1 LRILEEKYRP
11 EELSLE
17 ELQELARRHD
27 IPRLLLEI
35 QDERSRF
42 RLREALYVSIIL
54 HFLLVGVTATLPRM
68 MPQRVEIVEVTPD
81 QMLHDRELT
90 YLELPPALRQVK
102 PPPDTKFMSD
112 QDRIASTKS
121 PTLDKRELDRVL
133 DSTPG
138 SPVVGN
144 RGTGNSPQPPQEAP
158 QSAGAQHAPQT
169 PSPPRTSVET
179 ARANTPPV
187 GRGGADA
194 FRTPLSAGTAIQEA
208 ARASMGTAGGDVPG
222 GPVAPG
228 GDKVR
233 SDLEILSNTMG
244 VNFAPYLQRVL
255 HEVRRNWYTL
265 IPEVARAP
273 LMKKGK
279 VSIEFAILKDGS
291 VSGLK
296 VAGPSGDVSLDRA
309 AYGGITA
316 STPFPPLPGEFGG
329 EYLALRFHFFYN
341 PDRAELR

>member
-1 LRILEEKYRP
+1 M
-11 EELSLE
+11 EELH
-17 ELQELARRHD
+17 ELARRHD

-35 QDERSRF
+35 EDERTRF
-42 RLREALYVSIIL
+42 RLREALYVSVIL
-54 HFLLVGVTATLPRM
+54 HFLLVGITAALPRM
-68 MPQRVEIVEVTPD
+68 MPQPVQIVEVTPD
-81 QMLHDRELT
+81 QMLRDREMT

-112 QDRIASTKS
+112 QDRIASTRA
-121 PTLDKRELDRVL
+121 PQLDKRQLDQVL

-144 RGTGNSPQPPQEAP
+144 RGSGNSPQPPQPAP
-158 QSAGAQHAPQT
+158 PAGGQQQASQGP
-169 PSPPRTSVET
+169 PPPRASSEF
-179 ARANTPPV
+179 ARAATPPA

-194 FRTPLSAGTAIQEA
+194 FRTPVSAGTAIQEA

-222 GPVAPG
+222 GPVSPSG
-228 GDKVR
+228 EKVR

-273 LMKKGK
+273 LMKRGK
-279 VSIEFAILKDGS
+279 VSIEFAIMKDGS
-291 VSGLK
+291 VAGLK
-296 VAGPSGDVSLDRA
+296 VADPSGDISLDRA

-329 EYLALRFHFFYN
+329 EYLALRFHFYYN
-341 PDRAELR
+341 PDRTELR